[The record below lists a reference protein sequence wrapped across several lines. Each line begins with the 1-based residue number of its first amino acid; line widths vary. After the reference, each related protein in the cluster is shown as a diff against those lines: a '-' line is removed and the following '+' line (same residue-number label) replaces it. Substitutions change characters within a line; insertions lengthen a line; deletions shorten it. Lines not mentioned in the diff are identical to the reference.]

1 MPYLAV
7 SLILKIMHTD
17 SISFLVT
24 LAPHS
29 AGYSEAEIEF

>member
-7 SLILKIMHTD
+7 SLILKIMHRD
-17 SISFLVT
+17 SINFLVS

-29 AGYSEAEIEF
+29 VGYSEAEIEF